1 MTRVT
6 RVEGKH
12 RGQILLGRRGEN
24 LAGAI
29 AFELDDFLAAF
40 GQGTAQLL
48 HQRCGDAVPYVPE
61 LVREGDTVTWVLSS
75 DDTARQGYGRAEL
88 RWYVGEVLAKSRV
101 WDTVV
106 FPALEEP
113 ETLPSEQKTALEL
126 LADRVESAA
135 EDVAAARAAKTAAQA
150 AQAAA
155 ETARGAAQE
164 AAGNAALSAAAAHTD
179 ALGAAGSAE
188 TAADKALSAATDAG
202 VAEEA
207 AGEAAESAEAAE
219 CARDAAQSARSGAE
233 AAQAAAA
240 GSAGAAAQSAQGAS
254 GSAAAA
260 NGAKEAAEA
269 ARDAAAQKAGEAVQ
283 SAEEAAAA
291 RTAAETA
298 QGEAEQSA
306 QSAAQSAEGAE
317 VTREYVDGHYS
328 DLAASPTEASGQELL
343 AAEESNTFLVGKFLA
358 SLDGLTD
365 GLIQQVRAE
374 VAALP
379 QDESGQAIA
388 AQLNEGNSYLAQL
401 LREAPG
407 IGGD

>member
-1 MTRVT
+1 MAGTYGIGGGR
-6 RVEGKH
+6 
-12 RGQILLGRRGEN
+12 IFLGRRNEN
-24 LAGAI
+24 LARALRFDLSEFI
-29 AFELDDFLAAF
+29 ELC
-40 GQGTAQLL
+40 GNGSAQLL
-48 HQRCGDAVPYVPE
+48 HQRAGDETPYIVTAERAGNLLTWRPTAA
-61 LVREGDTVTWVLSS
+61 DTGKAGS
-75 DDTARQGYGRAEL
+75 GRAEL
-88 RWYVGEVLAKSRV
+88 RWYVGSVLAKSAV
-101 WDTVV
+101 YDTVV
-106 FPALEEP
+106 AESMPEPGSTPAAVE
-113 ETLPSEQKTALEL
+113 TALEL

-179 ALGAAGSAE
+179 ALGASGSAE

-219 CARDAAQSARSGAE
+219 RARDAAQSARGGAE

-240 GSAGAAAQSAQGAS
+240 GNAG
-254 GSAAAA
+254 
-260 NGAKEAAEA
+260 
-269 ARDAAAQKAGEAVQ
+269 AAAQKAGEAAQ
-283 SAEEAAAA
+283 SAAEAAAA